1 MIRMLDKDTEPT
13 DDDIIRFIDDKNATS
28 SWVQLQD
35 FLATSYNLHT
45 QEPQFGGQKYG
56 WCIRYRRSG
65 KTLCTLYPE
74 KNGFTILIVYGKK
87 EVEKFTDHKSE
98 FSEQLVSLFQE
109 TKQLHDGKW
118 LWIQIYES
126 KLLEDIKK
134 MLAIKRRPRK

>member
-1 MIRMLDKDTEPT
+1 MTRMSDKDTEPT
-13 DDDIIRFIDDKNATS
+13 DDDIIRFINDKNATS

-56 WCIRYRRSG
+56 WCIRYRRGG

-98 FSEQLVSLFQE
+98 FSEQLVSLFRE

-118 LWIQIYES
+118 LWIQICES